1 MTLLT
6 RARRS
11 SAWLAA
17 VIGLAAPISVA
28 VFMQTRLDQELSDL
42 PHAERRALFERPLE
56 TLRTACIQARGPEV
70 SDYCCEQ
77 ANFIKHF
84 PECDGTCRELA
95 AHFAL
100 RGR

>member
-17 VIGLAAPISVA
+17 AIGLAAAISVA
-28 VFMQTRLDQELSDL
+28 VFMQTRLDHELSEL

-70 SDYCCEQ
+70 SDYCEQ
-77 ANFIKHF
+77 ANFITHF

-95 AHFAL
+95 V